1 MKGKG
6 AMYPGVCF
14 YGNDA
19 QVTLLDP
26 KVPADLAKLT
36 AKGIKVPSKG
46 RAPTEGDAGSGDKQ
60 LG

>member
-1 MKGKG
+1 
-6 AMYPGVCF
+6 MYPGVCF